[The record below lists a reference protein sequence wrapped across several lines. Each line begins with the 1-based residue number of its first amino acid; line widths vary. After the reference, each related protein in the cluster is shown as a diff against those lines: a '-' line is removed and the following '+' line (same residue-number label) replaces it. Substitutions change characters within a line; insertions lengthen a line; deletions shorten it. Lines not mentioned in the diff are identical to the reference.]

1 MRHAAVWAVGLVCLA
16 AGPAPASE
24 TVTYPFFGVT
34 HTDRIEA
41 SPRPLR
47 MHVVTIDLAHPAIG
61 FLVTPQ
67 SGPRDTL
74 IQTTRQ
80 FLTTYSAEIAI
91 NAHFF
96 TPFPD
101 DGTGTT
107 SLISLAASSAT
118 LGPHGHAYAPFE
130 SNLGGAFQDELP
142 ALNIGAD
149 NGVTIVYQAPG
160 DVTGYVPDPAVT
172 LWNAV
177 SGNEQLL
184 RNSLNVSGT
193 TTFDFTL
200 NPRTAIGIAPG
211 NKLILFT
218 VDGRQPGVSE
228 GMLTGEVAD
237 LLLSDYGVTDA
248 INLDGGGSTT
258 LVFADPA
265 PRVVNVPVGVNNV
278 PHSERLVGSS
288 LGVFAQACSAAT
300 EGAAC
305 GDGDL
310 CNGDERCAG
319 GICQPGAPPHCDDAN
334 ACTNDACVPATGCV
348 HTNRTGSCSDGLYCN
363 GSETCAGGQCQPGT
377 AVDCDDGV
385 PCTADVCNESI
396 DACEHAACA
405 VGVSAEG
412 SRHLAVTPPV
422 GLPAVALKVSAAGLT
437 CLPKY
442 VDADGGLTASP
453 VFQSSTQ
460 WGTILVKARPIVPAT
475 LYTVIAEA
483 MGGEPV
489 ASGSATTAD
498 WGNTDGQGDVS
509 VFDIVCVLDGSQS
522 VFTRCSLAADDQAAG
537 LPDGVVDA
545 ADIQAT
551 LDAFS
556 GRPYPD
562 LDPCSSAVVP

>member
-1 MRHAAVWAVGLVCLA
+1 MKRRIRHAVVWALGLACLA
-16 AGPAPASE
+16 ARPAPGSE

-47 MHVVTIDLAHPAIG
+47 MHVVTIDLADPTIS

-80 FLTTYSAEIAI
+80 FLTTYSAEIAV

-107 SLISLAASSAT
+107 SLIGLAASSAT
-118 LGPHGHAYAPFE
+118 FGAHGHAYAPFE
-130 SNLGGAFQDELP
+130 SNLGGAFQDQLP
-142 ALNIGAD
+142 ALNLGAD
-149 NGVTIVYQAPG
+149 NSVTIVYQAPG
-160 DVTGYVPDPAVT
+160 DLTGYVPDPAVT

-200 NPRTAIGIAPG
+200 NPRTAIGIAPD

-218 VDGRQPGVSE
+218 VDGRQSGVSE

-265 PRVVNVPVGVNNV
+265 PRVVNAPVGVNNV
-278 PHSERLVGSS
+278 PHTERLVGSS

-305 GDGDL
+305 GDDDL
-310 CNGDERCAG
+310 CNGDERCVS
-319 GICQPGAPPHCDDAN
+319 GICQPGAPPNCDDSN
-334 ACTNDACVPATGCV
+334 LCTDDVCVPATGCV
-348 HTNRTGSCSDGLYCN
+348 HANRIGSCSDGLYCN

-377 AVDCDDGV
+377 AVNCDDGI
-385 PCTADVCNESI
+385 PCTTDDCNESL
-396 DACEHAACA
+396 DACEHEACA

-412 SRHLAVTPPV
+412 SRYLAVTPPV
-422 GLPAVALKVSAAGLT
+422 GLPAVALKVSAAGLA

-442 VDADGGLTASP
+442 VDAAGGLTASP

-460 WGTILVKARPIVPAT
+460 WGTILVKARPIVPAL
-475 LYTVIAEA
+475 LYTVTAEA
-483 MGGEPV
+483 MGGEPDRIRLR
-489 ASGSATTAD
+489 STAD
-498 WGNTDGQGDVS
+498 WGTPTV
-509 VFDIVCVLDGSQS
+509 
-522 VFTRCSLAADDQAAG
+522 R
-537 LPDGVVDA
+537 
-545 ADIQAT
+545 AT
-551 LDAFS
+551 
-556 GRPYPD
+556 
-562 LDPCSSAVVP
+562 

>member
-1 MRHAAVWAVGLVCLA
+1 
-16 AGPAPASE
+16 
-24 TVTYPFFGVT
+24 
-34 HTDRIEA
+34 
-41 SPRPLR
+41 
-47 MHVVTIDLAHPAIG
+47 MHVVTIDLANPTIG

-80 FLTTYSAEIAI
+80 FLTTYSAAIAI

-130 SNLGGAFQDELP
+130 SNLGGAFQSELP
-142 ALNIGAD
+142 ALNIGVD
-149 NGVTIVYQAPG
+149 NSVTIVYRAPG

-184 RNSLNVSGT
+184 RNSLNVAGT

-211 NKLILFT
+211 HKLILFT

-278 PHSERLVGSS
+278 PHTERLVGSS

-300 EGAAC
+300 EGATC
-305 GDGDL
+305 GDDDL
-310 CNGDERCAG
+310 CNGDERCVG
-319 GICQPGAPPHCDDAN
+319 GICQPGAPPDCDDMN
-334 ACTNDACVPATGCV
+334 VCTDDACVPATGCV
-348 HTNRTGSCSDGLYCN
+348 HTSRTGSCSDGLYCN
-363 GSETCAGGQCQPGT
+363 GSETCVGGQCQPGL
-377 AVDCDDGV
+377 AVNCDDGI
-385 PCTADVCNESI
+385 PCTADVCNESF
-396 DACEHAACA
+396 DMCEHEACS
-405 VGVSAEG
+405 VGVISEG
-412 SRHLAVTPPV
+412 SRYVAVTPPV
-422 GLPAVALKVSAAGLT
+422 NLPAVALRISAAGIA

-442 VDADGGLTASP
+442 VDAAGELASSP
-453 VFQSSTQ
+453 VFQSSSQ
-460 WGTILVKARPIVPAT
+460 WGTILVKARQIVPDT
-475 LYTVIAEA
+475 LYTVTAEA

-489 ASGSATTAD
+489 ATGSALTAD
-498 WGNTDGQGDVS
+498 WGNADGQGDVN
-509 VFDIVCVLDGSQS
+509 VFDIICVLDGTQAI
-522 VFTRCSLAADDQAAG
+522 FTRCSLPADDQAPGA
-537 LPDGVVDA
+537 PDGVVDFG
-545 ADIQAT
+545 DILAT

-562 LDPCSSAVVP
+562 LDPCASTLVQRKKEVPGRW